1 VTGRRASFALQKAS
15 TCGFVRR
22 TIKLTNRGGAK
33 TLRPQAREE
42 TTMAD
47 KGMFP
52 FDPQHFA
59 EMFKMPDMSQLG
71 DMSKWFEGVKMP
83 GFDPASMMDQQKKN
97 MEALMAANQAAAA
110 GYQDFFKKQMAIF
123 EETMQAAQ
131 EQMSHMGEGLSPDA
145 ATKQAELYKAAFDKA
160 LANMTELAEA
170 LKKSNEEVFAIMSA
184 RVKESIEELQ
194 AMTPKA

>member
-1 VTGRRASFALQKAS
+1 
-15 TCGFVRR
+15 
-22 TIKLTNRGGAK
+22 
-33 TLRPQAREE
+33 
-42 TTMAD
+42 MAD

-52 FDPQHFA
+52 FDPQQFA
-59 EMFKMPDMSQLG
+59 EMFKMPDMSKMG
-71 DMSKWFEGVKMP
+71 DMSKWFDGMKMP
-83 GFDPASMMDQQKKN
+83 GFDPSSMMDAQKKN

-131 EQMSHMGEGLSPDA
+131 EQLGHMGDGMSPDGA
-145 ATKQAELYKAAFDKA
+145 AKQAEVYKVAMDKA

-170 LKKSNEEVFAIMSA
+170 IKKSNEEVFAIMSA

-194 AMTPKA
+194 ALAPKV